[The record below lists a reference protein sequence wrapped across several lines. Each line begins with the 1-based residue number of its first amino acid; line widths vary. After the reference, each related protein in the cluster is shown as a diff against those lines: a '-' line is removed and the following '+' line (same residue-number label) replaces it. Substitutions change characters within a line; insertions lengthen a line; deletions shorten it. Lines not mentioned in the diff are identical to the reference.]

1 MSSAW
6 RRSGRG
12 TAAAGDPQ
20 PWPDRPGPAPTLGTQ
35 ASDAPALA
43 VVIPSLQE
51 AQRLAPLLADLAPAA
66 DLVRELVVVDGGSSD
81 ATARIALLGGARLLR
96 CARGRGGQLALG
108 VAATTAPWL
117 LLLHADARLPPDWA
131 HWLRAAI
138 DADPGAAWAFRL
150 AIDARDPRLRLVEWA
165 VNWRSRWRQLP
176 YGDQGLLLSRQLLT
190 AAGGVAP
197 LPLLEDLELIER
209 LRGLAPIRLL
219 PVPLRVDGRRWQRLG
234 VWRTALANAAIRRA
248 WRRGVP
254 AAELAGRYYGR
265 SALGGSLLPQPERS
279 IGTGDPSR

>member
-1 MSSAW
+1 MSAAW

-12 TAAAGDPQ
+12 PTAAGDPQ
-20 PWPDRPGPAPTLGTQ
+20 PWPGHPGPAPELQ
-35 ASDAPALA
+35 SEAAAAPALA

-51 AQRLAPLLADLAPAA
+51 ARRLALLLADLAPAA

-81 ATARIALLGGARLLR
+81 ATTRIALLGGARLLR
-96 CARGRGGQLALG
+96 CARGRGSQLALG

-117 LLLHADARLPPDWA
+117 LLLHADVRLPPDWA

-138 DADPGAAWAFRL
+138 CADPEAAWAFRL
-150 AIDARDPRLRLVEWA
+150 AIDGGDPRLRLVEWT
-165 VNWRSRWRQLP
+165 VDWRSRWRQLP

-197 LPLLEDLELIER
+197 LPLLEDLELIQR
-209 LRGLAPIRLL
+209 LKRLAPIRLL
-219 PVPLRVDGRRWQRLG
+219 PVALRVDGRRWRRLG

-254 AAELAGRYYGR
+254 AAELARRYEGRPPG
-265 SALGGSLLPQPERS
+265 
-279 IGTGDPSR
+279 

>member
-1 MSSAW
+1 MSSPW
-6 RRSGRG
+6 RRAGRG
-12 TAAAGDPQ
+12 TAAAADPRFWPAQ
-20 PWPDRPGPAPTLGTQ
+20 PMSTPALQGQ
-35 ASDAPALA
+35 ASAAPALA

-51 AQRLAPLLADLAPAA
+51 AQRIALLLADLAPAA

-131 HWLRAAI
+131 ACLRAAI
-138 DADPGAAWAFRL
+138 SADPAAAWAFRL
-150 AIDARDPRLRLVEWA
+150 AIDGRDPRLRLVEWT
-165 VNWRSRWRQLP
+165 VHWRSRWRHLP

-197 LPLLEDLELIER
+197 LPLLEDLELIQR
-209 LRGLAPIRLL
+209 LKRLAPIRLL
-219 PVPLRVDGRRWQRLG
+219 PTVLRVDGRRWQRLG

-254 AAELAGRYYGR
+254 AAELARRYYGR
-265 SALGGSLLPQPERS
+265 RPG
-279 IGTGDPSR
+279 